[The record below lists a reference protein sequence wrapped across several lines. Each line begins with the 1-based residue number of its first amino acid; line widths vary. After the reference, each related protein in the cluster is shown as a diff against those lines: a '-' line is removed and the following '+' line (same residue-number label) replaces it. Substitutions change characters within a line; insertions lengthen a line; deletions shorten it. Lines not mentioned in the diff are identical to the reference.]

1 MTIPQTSNYPS
12 AFDENNNL
20 CEVHDGLRVRLAED
34 YSPGDTSI
42 TIEGDVEIIAKFPSK
57 GFITLTEQCS
67 DAGLRALSFY
77 YNSKTDTTFDELEIL
92 TGFVDTA
99 KPKRLTNVT
108 QNVMAEHHNIL
119 KDAIIA
125 IEKFVGLKGDTATK
139 PKTGTL
145 EARINFLRKI
155 VLSPKA
161 WFSVSNRIGVVPF
174 TVEFK
179 DLSFRLGT
187 DGTSGKITYI
197 WDFGDNTDFSS
208 ISNISV
214 TDEVP
219 SSATNVLVY
228 DLDGQ
233 TVKKTYTVPG
243 IYDVSLTVINDFG
256 QNTVV
261 LPDLISA
268 RINAPDEAVM
278 EFVARTT
285 QIETE
290 GDPLN
295 GPYETIPTIR
305 TVVNNVIDIEVPTG
319 ENPNTGLSYG
329 GELLDEGGSPI
340 DPIVKYTWSLS
351 DDLLHSNAATAKALY
366 SVGGLY
372 DIVLRVDTETGSY
385 RITTYEDAIDVVEK
399 TNLWLWKIKDN
410 VVSSYEF
417 GLISETFKKNGVG
430 YAVDIDD
437 SFLDNVANETE
448 QKREFNKNNG
458 FVSKSSL
465 GSGDS
470 GNSLLFWASGREAG
484 DSASAE
490 TIEFA
495 QYNGFTDTYSSP
507 SLASANRTWN
517 WVSLCSPS
525 KMYFILGSTT
535 ASVIPYTSPTNQNK
549 LTINVDDMS
558 VATDTFTIANYKNG
572 ASNLQQNISM
582 YDGDGASIYGHYSV
596 YRSAWRD
603 STGYFA
609 RNDGVGP
616 FFRIK
621 SFYKTEGT
629 TAEVFQNIRKVND
642 IGGTTKLEGQLAP
655 LSLGVYFFNNSGSI
669 SVYSPSSGVWTSG
682 GPGANS
688 ISFRALQ
695 DSSSVSFDSTD
706 QPMLV
711 ASDGDKRAYLSFD
724 YSENSFLR
732 FNETDTTFSSLG
744 ARPAGQQWQLQIY

>member
-1 MTIPQTSNYPS
+1 MTIPQASNYPVN
-12 AFDENNNL
+12 FDNNNNL

-42 TIEGDVEIIAKFPSK
+42 TIEGEAEIMTRFPSK

-67 DAGLRALSFY
+67 DAKLRALSFY

-92 TGFVDTA
+92 PGFTDTD

-108 QNVMAEHHNIL
+108 QNVMAQHHNIL

-125 IEKFVGLKGDTATK
+125 IEKFIGIKGEVATK

-161 WFSVSNRIGVVPF
+161 WFSVSSRVGVVPF

-197 WDFGDNTDFSS
+197 WDFGDNTDLSS
-208 ISNISV
+208 ISDISV

-219 SSATNVLVY
+219 TSATNVLVY

-233 TVKKTYTVPG
+233 TIKKTYTVPG
-243 IYDVSLTVINDFG
+243 VYDVSLTVINDFG

-268 RINAPDEAVM
+268 RINAPDEAVLK
-278 EFVARTT
+278 FIARTT
-285 QIETE
+285 QIETA
-290 GDPLN
+290 GDPAD
-295 GPYETIPTIR
+295 GPYETIPTLR
-305 TVVNNVIDIEVPTG
+305 TSVNNVVDIEVPSG
-319 ENPNTGLSYG
+319 ENPNTDLSYG
-329 GELLDEGGSPI
+329 GELLDEGGSPV

-351 DDLLHSNAATAKALY
+351 DDLIHSNAATAKALY

-399 TNLWLWKIKDN
+399 TNLWFWKISNND
-410 VVSSYEF
+410 VSSYEF
-417 GLISETFKKNGVG
+417 GLISETFKRNGTP
-430 YAVDIDD
+430 YSVDIND
-437 SFLDNVANETE
+437 SFLDGVANETE
-448 QKREFNKNNG
+448 QKREFNRNNG
-458 FVSKSSL
+458 FSSRSVL
-465 GSGDS
+465 GSGES
-470 GNSLLFWASGREAG
+470 GNSILFWATGRNAV
-484 DSASAE
+484 DSPSAE
-490 TIEFA
+490 TIDFA
-495 QYNGFTDTYSSP
+495 QYNGFTDTYTSLFSSD
-507 SLASANRTWN
+507 RTWN

-525 KMYFILGSTT
+525 KIYFILGSTN
-535 ASVIPYTSPTNQNK
+535 AAVMPYTSPTNQNK
-549 LTINVDDMS
+549 VTQTIEDMS
-558 VATDTFTIANYKNG
+558 ETTTAFTIANYKNG
-572 ASNLQQNISM
+572 ASNLQQNVSM
-582 YDGDGASIYGHYSV
+582 YDGNGTNTYGHYSV
-596 YRSAWRD
+596 YRSAWKD

-629 TAEVFQNIRKVND
+629 TAEIFQNIRKVND
-642 IGGTTKLEGQLAP
+642 VSGTTKLEGQLAT

-682 GPGANS
+682 GPGTNS
-688 ISFRALQ
+688 LSFRALQ
-695 DSSSVSFDSTD
+695 DNSSVSFDSTD

-711 ASDGDKRAYLSFD
+711 ASDGDKRTYLSFD

-744 ARPAGQQWQLQIY
+744 PRPAGQQWQLQIY